1 MGCDCCDNA
10 GRWPSNA
17 AVPDEPDYDDFSP
30 EWIRRMN
37 ALMLRGDCAM
47 DDEIIKQIWGG
58 IATRKITICGACDA
72 IFSYTRNK
80 KYCDEC
86 RISQWDDEGVR
97 LERQREYRREYRKNN
112 LEKVRAIERKSE
124 EKRKANGQ
132 R

>member
-1 MGCDCCDNA
+1 MICMSCDCCDNA

-17 AVPDEPDYDDFSP
+17 ADDFSP

-58 IATRKITICGACDA
+58 IAARKITICGACDT
-72 IFSYTRNK
+72 IFSYSRNK
-80 KYCDEC
+80 RYCDEC
-86 RISQWDDEGVR
+86 VISHR
-97 LERQREYRREYRKNN
+97 REYRQKNKAKRNASQREYRKNN
-112 LEKVRAIERKSE
+112 LEKVRAIELKSE
-124 EKRKANGQ
+124 EKRRSNGL

>member
-1 MGCDCCDNA
+1 MSCDCCDNA

-17 AVPDEPDYDDFSP
+17 ADDFSP

-58 IATRKITICGACDA
+58 IATRKITICWSCDT
-72 IFSYTRNK
+72 ILSYTRNT

-86 RISQWDDEGVR
+86 RISH
-97 LERQREYRREYRKNN
+97 RRVSYKRWKN
-112 LEKVRAIERKSE
+112 KSE
-124 EKRKANGQ
+124 AKRRNKRAVMNI
-132 R
+132 